1 MPLYSLGMP
10 NRGWSAMTG
19 SGTTDIVL
27 PIVIAVCLVTWL
39 SLVFWAN
46 AHPTR
51 GRYKTDLRTEVRGGS
66 FQAVEGG
73 RQLMPIPEHR
83 PAVPGQRAAAASE
96 TYRAAGATATA
107 TAMTDDDR
115 AAEEDTTPLGTRPPR

>member
-1 MPLYSLGMP
+1 
-10 NRGWSAMTG
+10 
-19 SGTTDIVL
+19 VL

-51 GRYKTDLRTEVRGGS
+51 GRYRTDLRTEVRGGS
-66 FQAVEGG
+66 FQALEGG

-83 PAVPGQRAAAASE
+83 PAVPGQRAAAESE
-96 TYRAAGATATA
+96 TYRVPAGATATA
-107 TAMTDDDR
+107 TATTDDDR
-115 AAEEDTTPLGTRPPR
+115 AAEEDTAPLGTRPPR

>member
-1 MPLYSLGMP
+1 
-10 NRGWSAMTG
+10 MTG

-39 SLVFWAN
+39 SMVFWAN

-51 GRYKTDLRTEVRGGS
+51 GRYSADLRTEVRGGS
-66 FQAVEGG
+66 FRAVEGG

-83 PAVPGQRAAAASE
+83 PAVPGQRPAAASE
-96 TYRAAGATATA
+96 TYGVPAGATATA
-107 TAMTDDDR
+107 TAADADDR
-115 AAEEDTTPLGTRPPR
+115 SAEEDTTPMARRPPR